1 MVGGGREICF
11 LARSQETRLEG
22 FATPLASSSSAC
34 LQAAALIL
42 IRFFHERP
50 DYELRSRVPASLKQD
65 ERWANTGY
73 PLSPT
78 GDLKI
83 DALDVRVEATQGV
96 ATLKTLAT
104 ERTTS

>member
-1 MVGGGREICF
+1 M
-11 LARSQETRLEG
+11 EG

-83 DALDVRVEATQGV
+83 NALDIRAGLVSGNGPTTLREVPPGQRRSSHRVLWESYDV
-96 ATLKTLAT
+96 
-104 ERTTS
+104 